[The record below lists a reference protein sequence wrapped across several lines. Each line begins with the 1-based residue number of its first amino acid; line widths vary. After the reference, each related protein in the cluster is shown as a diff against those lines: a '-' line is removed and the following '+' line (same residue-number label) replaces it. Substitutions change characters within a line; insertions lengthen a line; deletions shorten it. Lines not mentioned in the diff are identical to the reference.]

1 MWINSWYSIRC
12 NIRFAHST
20 VHTILD
26 NDDGIKEIAKC
37 LDNITCQQSDTGS
50 DCLWSKTTAF
60 LSEWIVTKLWMW
72 VSYILTA
79 LQVNKYTV

>member
-37 LDNITCQQSDTGS
+37 LDNIKFQQSETGNVDFS
-50 DCLWSKTTAF
+50 SKTF
-60 LSEWIVTKLWMW
+60 LSQWTVPNTMVVNLLHFY
-72 VSYILTA
+72 YIR
-79 LQVNKYTV
+79 NKYIV